1 MADFPLLIEQNHKE
15 EMVRLLQT
23 KVRMSTNKNSNGNT
37 ATCDY
42 SKTEIAEILL
52 QNKQNRS
59 KSAE

>member
-15 EMVRLLQT
+15 EIVRLLQT
-23 KVRMSTNKNSNGNT
+23 KVRSTNKNSNGNT

-42 SKTEIAEILL
+42 YKTEIAEILL
-52 QNKQNRS
+52 QNKQNRC